1 MIVKDTLEEKIMG
14 IQRFKNAISKAIV
27 NSDNAA
33 LATME
38 KTDILSMIEQ
48 SVNEPGIYICIIFT
62 KDAKNNN

>member
-38 KTDILSMIEQ
+38 KTDILSMIE
-48 SVNEPGIYICIIFT
+48 
-62 KDAKNNN
+62 